1 VEPHAAQREGFD
13 QEETMNVKKT
23 AHALGL
29 AILIAMVAPL
39 RAQTGCTD
47 SPEDPTVVL
56 ALVGGAGALAAWAWR
71 GMKR

>member
-1 VEPHAAQREGFD
+1 
-13 QEETMNVKKT
+13 MNVKKT

-47 SPEDPTVVL
+47 SPEGPHSCS
-56 ALVGGAGALAAWAWR
+56 GAGGRSRCAGCVGVAR
-71 GMKR
+71 GVGT

>member
-1 VEPHAAQREGFD
+1 
-13 QEETMNVKKT
+13 MNVKKM
-23 AHALGL
+23 AYALALG
-29 AILIAMVAPL
+29 ILIAMAVPL